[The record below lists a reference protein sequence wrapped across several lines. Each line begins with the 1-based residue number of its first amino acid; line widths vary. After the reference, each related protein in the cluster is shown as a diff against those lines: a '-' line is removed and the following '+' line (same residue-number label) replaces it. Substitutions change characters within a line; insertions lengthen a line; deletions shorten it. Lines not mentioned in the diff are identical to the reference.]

1 MNYDKALD
9 NFLDKLQDRENRY
22 HAEHFKNLQPHR
34 FDVIRGYKYDK
45 VIAVDE
51 YGSQRAY
58 CWVDKAT
65 GGILKG
71 NWKKVEDKRPRGS
84 IYNEDPLE
92 GTNVYGVD
100 YLNMKELNE
109 KFK

>member
-9 NFLDKLQDRENRY
+9 NFLDKLQDRENRF
-22 HAEHFKNLQPHR
+22 HAEHFPTLTPGR
-34 FDVIRGYKYDK
+34 FEAMEGRKYDR
-45 VIAVDE
+45 VIQVAE
-51 YGSQRAY
+51 NGSQRAY

-100 YLNMKELNE
+100 YLNMKELNL